1 MLDVLLTLARLAC
14 PVAMGVMMWMMM
26 RDRRRDAP
34 PAAAPG
40 DPGPTEAAPGTGHVR
55 LGTDRL
61 ASITGSH
68 DVAVTNYPPSQDVS

>member
-34 PAAAPG
+34 PAAAPAE
-40 DPGPTEAAPGTGHVR
+40 PEPTEAASGPGHVR
-55 LGTDRL
+55 YGTDRL
-61 ASITGSH
+61 AAVGAP
-68 DVAVTNYPPSQDVS
+68 DVAVTNYAASQDVS

>member
-1 MLDVLLTLARLAC
+1 MLLTLARLAC

-26 RDRRRDAP
+26 RDRRRDVP

-40 DPGPTEAAPGTGHVR
+40 DPEPTEAASGPGHVR

-61 ASITGSH
+61 APAGAAH
-68 DVAVTNYPPSQDVS
+68 VAVTKSLVSQDVS

>member
-34 PAAAPG
+34 SAAAPA
-40 DPGPTEAAPGTGHVR
+40 DPGPTEAAPGPGHVR

-61 ASITGSH
+61 APVGAAH
-68 DVAVTNYPPSQDVS
+68 GAVTNSAISLGLS